1 MKQIL
6 NFTPVFTPGNAGAG
20 TLDFT
25 ALPGFNLS
33 KLYAVIDVSQN
44 SPLFVPGTP
53 QYGFSGFANNA
64 SIIQLSANTST
75 FSSSDRLEVFY
86 ETTPG
91 QWTPDGSSNMA
102 AENGGQLQRL
112 QETADQ
118 ILVELKVHSQLLA
131 QGLTINIT
139 ADDVQSFRDDINRL
153 ENQPSTY

>member
-1 MKQIL
+1 MKQLIQ
-6 NFTPVFTPGNAGAG
+6 FTPVFTPGNAGLG

-25 ALPGFNLS
+25 AYPGFTLS
-33 KLYAVIDVSQN
+33 KLYAVINLTQN
-44 SPLFVPGTP
+44 SPLYIPGTP
-53 QYGFSGFANNA
+53 QYGFAGFANNA

-75 FSSSDRLEVFY
+75 FATTDKLEVFF

-91 QWTPDGSSNMA
+91 QWTPDGSGNMA
-102 AENGGQLQRL
+102 AESGGQLQKL

-118 ILVELKVHSQLLA
+118 MLVELKVHTQLLA
-131 QGLTINIT
+131 QGLTINMT